1 VRWCSLRRRSG
12 VKGYDT
18 PAEGERDVAKKSL
31 GKSSYTYSGIF
42 NTLEKRRARKAMRCA
57 TWLSIRPSTAPD
69 VDLELRK
76 LDVEGSKTVSARN
89 EPENQE
95 LVNRRRLPCDG
106 VDESTCGSAV

>member
-1 VRWCSLRRRSG
+1 LRRRSG

-31 GKSSYTYSGIF
+31 GKSSHTYSAIF
-42 NTLEKRRARKAMRCA
+42 NTLEKRRAHKAMRCA
-57 TWLSIRPSTAPD
+57 SWASIKPSTAPD

-76 LDVEGSKTVSARN
+76 LDVGGSQTSARN

-95 LVNRRRLPCDG
+95 LVNR
-106 VDESTCGSAV
+106 